1 MTTIQI
7 GNNVTNIMKLP
18 CVFSCH
24 KMADGELEYLLYDWD
39 EQGQYVKAHKGD
51 WIIEDNGKHYVLTD
65 KEYERSRKDI

>member
-1 MTTIQI
+1 MTAIQI

-24 KMADGELEYLLYDWD
+24 KTTNGELEYLLYDWD
-39 EQGQYVKAHKGD
+39 DKGQYVRAHKGD
-51 WIIEDNGKHYVLTD
+51 WIVEEDGKHYVLTD